1 MAYSILIHMA
11 NEDPIM
17 AEMDELPGLQDQVI
31 IINNPRHRDGKDL
44 HYVLPEVQT
53 LIFPWN
59 RITFIEIMPTD
70 EEEDVVS
77 FIRD

>member
-1 MAYSILIHMA
+1 MAYTVLIHLA

-17 AEMDELPGLQDQVI
+17 AEMDELPSTQDQVI
-31 IINNPRHRDGKDL
+31 VVNNPRQRDGKDL

-53 LIFPWN
+53 LVFPWN
-59 RITFIEIMPTD
+59 RITFLEIMPTD

>member
-1 MAYSILIHMA
+1 MAYSVLIHLA

-17 AEMDELPGLQDQVI
+17 AEMDDLPDPKDMFITV
-31 IINNPRHRDGKDL
+31 NNPRLRDGKDL

-53 LIFPWN
+53 LLFPWN

>member
-1 MAYSILIHMA
+1 MAYSVLIHLA
-11 NEDPIM
+11 SEDPIM

-31 IINNPRHRDGKDL
+31 IVNNPRLRDGKDL
-44 HYVLPEVQT
+44 HYVQPEVQT
-53 LIFPWN
+53 LIFPWA